1 MIKTTKNSRY
11 IFTFLKIILTFLVGY
26 FSYLQIRKLGTNG
39 IQKLTITSPVYLIL
53 AIILVVP
60 NYFFEYRKWNLII
73 KVCNVESTVQQK
85 IQSFFA
91 GIITGMLT
99 PNMQGNFLGRIF
111 YYPREHRIS
120 LTLFTLTSNLGQF
133 IATILLGIISLVIIK
148 PENSI
153 NTFILLISFC
163 IAVILLYG
171 FFERI
176 QLFKHKFRWFERF
189 SILLLK
195 NNDFRLKIL
204 LYSLF
209 RNGVFSLQYL
219 LVLKA
224 LGVEINLEI
233 YWKIWELYLWT
244 TLSPSLFLGKLF
256 IRESIALWVF
266 APMQIDP
273 WVIVANSVIV
283 WIINLLLPTLVGLLI
298 AKRRKEAL

>member
-1 MIKTTKNSRY
+1 M
-11 IFTFLKIILTFLVGY
+11 KIILTFLVGY

>member
-1 MIKTTKNSRY
+1 M
-11 IFTFLKIILTFLVGY
+11 KIILTFLVGY

-163 IAVILLYG
+163 IAVILFYG

-273 WVIVANSVIV
+273 WIIVANSVIV